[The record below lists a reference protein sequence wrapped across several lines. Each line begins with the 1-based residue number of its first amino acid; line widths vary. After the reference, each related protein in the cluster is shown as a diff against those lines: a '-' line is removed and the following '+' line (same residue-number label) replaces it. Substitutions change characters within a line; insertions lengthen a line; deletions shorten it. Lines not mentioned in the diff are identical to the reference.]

1 MSLLILAAAAA
12 VSAPQPAADAKAV
25 ADLDTA
31 YQAAVKV
38 NDAAGMA
45 RILHPDFVLIVG
57 SGAVVSREA
66 LLESARTRAQ
76 VYEHQEEDPGTQTV
90 RLFGDTAVVT
100 ARLWLKGANAD
111 GSGAFDRHLWFS
123 DTYVRTPG
131 GWRYALGQASTALPK
146 P

>member
-12 VSAPQPAADAKAV
+12 VAASPHAAADAKAV

-45 RILHPDFVLIVG
+45 RILHPDMTLIVG
-57 SGAVVSREA
+57 SGAVVSRAA
-66 LLESARTRAQ
+66 LLESARAKAQ

-90 RLFGDTAVVT
+90 RLFGDTAV
-100 ARLWLKGANAD
+100 
-111 GSGAFDRHLWFS
+111 
-123 DTYVRTPG
+123 
-131 GWRYALGQASTALPK
+131 
-146 P
+146 